1 MRIRSPSL
9 PFLAMS
15 LVTGL
20 VAFLILF
27 PLAMLLYGSF
37 WTSRPG
43 FPGTF
48 TLENY
53 LTAYG
58 DYETYQLLFNTAL
71 MIGAKTVIAGTIA
84 LLLAWIVARTD
95 TPCKGFLETLIV
107 IPFFIPGILEAVGWI
122 MLLSPKTGTLNV
134 FLKDL
139 FGLKEPPFNIYSLA
153 GIIWVMSLGSVSFL
167 FLFFVTALRSMDA
180 SLEEAAAIS
189 GAGPI
194 RTALTI
200 TFPMIAPVVLGASF
214 FSFIRAMDAFEVPVL
229 LGLPANVFVFGNR
242 IYAAIEYD
250 FPVNYG
256 LATALGAS
264 LFVLMMGLL
273 LFQSKFLHGKEFF
286 VITGKGY
293 KPQVVNLGRFK
304 YATLAV
310 CLLYFVVATG
320 LPFSQVIVGSFL
332 RVFGIIQ
339 WDMVTLENYKTI
351 VSDPSLYRGL
361 KNTVMLGGGA
371 AFLTVLLSSV
381 VAYITT
387 RTKYAGRNALD
398 LICWLPNAIP
408 GIVAGVGMLWA
419 YITLPIPLYGTLFLL
434 VIVFITVG
442 LPIGVRLMSGV
453 MIQLSPELE
462 ECSMAHGA
470 SWATTFKR
478 IVLPLLRP
486 AMAAG
491 VLILFVNFSR
501 AVSTTL
507 LFAQHG
513 TELLAVILF
522 RYSQSGT
529 RLGIVSALA
538 VVLAI
543 INVMAMLLARRLG
556 AFGQQPT
563 P

>member
-1 MRIRSPSL
+1 
-9 PFLAMS
+9 MS

-43 FPGTF
+43 FPGAF
-48 TLENY
+48 TVENY

-58 DYETYQLLFNTAL
+58 DYETYRLLFNTAL

-95 TPCKGFLETLIV
+95 TPCKGLLETLIV

-189 GAGPI
+189 GAGPM

-273 LFQSKFLHGKEFF
+273 LVQSKFLGGKEFF

-293 KPQVVNLGRFK
+293 KPQVVSLGRFK
-304 YATLAV
+304 YATLAA
-310 CLLYFVVATG
+310 CLLYFVVATA

-351 VSDPSLYRGL
+351 ISDPSLYRGL
-361 KNTVMLGGGA
+361 KNTVLLGGAA
-371 AFLTVLLSSV
+371 AFLTVLLSSI

-419 YITLPIPLYGTLFLL
+419 YITLPFPLYGTLFLL

-470 SWATTFKR
+470 TWATTFKR

-486 AMAAG
+486 ALAAG
-491 VLILFVNFSR
+491 ILILFVNFSR

-538 VVLAI
+538 VILAI
-543 INVMAMLLARRLG
+543 INVTAMLLARRLG
-556 AFGQQPT
+556 AFGSQPT
-563 P
+563 G